1 MPAPFA
7 QAPAPFQAP
16 APAPTWPPAAP
27 APRPAPRAAAP
38 APVAQVAPK
47 PIIRMQAPEDSR
59 SALPRPAPAAPAT
72 FTLPSPTQLG
82 LSNPDATG
90 PDWSFTRTRLRDLGA
105 IGFQLDPLPAG
116 GWLFTCWMPTARPGV
131 SERIEARASCEA
143 EAVRLVLEQAGRWKT
158 QHP

>member
-7 QAPAPFQAP
+7 QAPAPFPVP

-38 APVAQVAPK
+38 VAQAAPK
-47 PIIRMQAPEDSR
+47 PIFRMQAPEDSR
-59 SALPRPAPAAPAT
+59 SALTRPAPAAPAP

-90 PDWSFTRTRLRDLGA
+90 PDWSFTRTRLRELGA

-116 GWLFTCWMPTARPGV
+116 GWLFTCWMP
-131 SERIEARASCEA
+131 
-143 EAVRLVLEQAGRWKT
+143 
-158 QHP
+158 